1 MKIDIAP
8 SLYLYFRFKQE
19 GAMLVSEKKMH
30 NKRNATKIAIRN

>member
-19 GAMLVSEKKMH
+19 GAMLVSEKKRKCTIKEMLQ
-30 NKRNATKIAIRN
+30 R